1 MNDGGLMIEDKRIRI
16 ISGHYGSGKTE
27 FAINYAIKLAE
38 MMKKV
43 ALVDLDVVNLYF
55 RSREKEEFL
64 KEKGIK
70 VIGSSIRATS
80 LDLPSISGQT
90 SVAFQDKSLE
100 VIIDLGGNPEGARAL
115 GRYNQYLKEGSY
127 NMFFVLNAN
136 RPETR
141 KLDDVMEFMVKIQEV
156 VRCKFTGI
164 VNNTHMLKSTSLDDI
179 LRGYD
184 LAKEVSDLTGI
195 PIRYNAGLEGVL
207 NNIQSK
213 LEGEIFPIDLYMREE
228 WML

>member
-1 MNDGGLMIEDKRIRI
+1 MLEDKRNRI

-27 FAINYAIKLAE
+27 FSINYAIRLAE
-38 MMKKV
+38 LKKNV
-43 ALVDLDVVNLYF
+43 AIVDLDVVNLYF

-64 KEKGIK
+64 KEKGIR

-80 LDLPSISGQT
+80 LDLPSISGET
-90 SVAFQDKSLE
+90 SIAFQDKSLE
-100 VIIDLGGNPEGARAL
+100 TIIDLGGNPEGARAL
-115 GRYNQYLKEGSY
+115 GRYNEYLKEGSY
-127 NMFFVLNAN
+127 DMFFVLNAN

-141 KLDDVMEFMVKIQEV
+141 SIDDVMEFMVKIQDV
-156 VRCKFTGI
+156 VRGKFTGI
-164 VNNTHMLKSTSLDDI
+164 VNNTHMLKSTSVDDI

-184 LAKEVSDLTGI
+184 LAKEVSDLAGI
-195 PIRYNAGLEGVL
+195 PIKYNAGLESVL
-207 NNIQSK
+207 NNVQSK